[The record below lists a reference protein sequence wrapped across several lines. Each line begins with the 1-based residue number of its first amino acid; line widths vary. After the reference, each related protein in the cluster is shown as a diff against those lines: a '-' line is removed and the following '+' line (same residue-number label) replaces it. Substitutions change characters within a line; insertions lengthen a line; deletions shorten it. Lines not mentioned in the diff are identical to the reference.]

1 MDKYLPTIDKLKHF
15 FLWSIFMSAISLALD
30 IHVAYALNVFTAIL
44 WELYQKVIQQ
54 GTNSLKEASMDIFYG
69 GCLPVILH
77 LITTI

>member
-15 FLWSIFMSAISLALD
+15 FLWSIFLSAMSLVFN

-54 GTNSLKEASMDIFYG
+54 GTNSKEEALKDIFYG
-69 GCLPVILH
+69 GCLPVVLH
-77 LITTI
+77 AITTV